1 MKSYDA
7 HQIAD
12 TYILAAEDDQ
22 IARLVLKKMLD
33 EAGYQ
38 SHFVAD
44 GREAIDAL
52 KLMDYDLVL
61 MDCYMPRMDG
71 FAATQLIRN
80 AQTGDINPKIPIIA
94 MTGLSGEVNRR
105 RCLDAGMDEH
115 IAKPIAIG
123 ELVAT
128 IERCLGRN
136 ADPTNVAQ
144 QTPGAREPASDD
156 AFLDILISRFLDEI
170 PEIIEGLQRAHERSD
185 LPELE
190 RIGHRLRGAS
200 NILEVSALSSR
211 SKALEEA
218 GKAGD
223 LLDAGRLVDEVI
235 VELNKLS
242 AALKIE
248 QYR

>member
-7 HQIAD
+7 HQIAN

-80 AQTGDINPKIPIIA
+80 AKAGGINPEIPIIA

-115 IAKPIAIG
+115 IAKPIAVG

-136 ADPTNVAQ
+136 ADRTSVAQ
-144 QTPGAREPASDD
+144 SGPSAREPASDD
-156 AFLDILISRFLDEI
+156 DFLDILINRFLDEI
-170 PEIIEGLQRAHERSD
+170 PEVIEGLQRAQERGD

-200 NILEVSALSSR
+200 DILEVSALSSR

-218 GKAGD
+218 AKAGD
-223 LLDAGRLVDEVI
+223 LLNAVSLVDEVI

-242 AALKIE
+242 KALKI
-248 QYR
+248 